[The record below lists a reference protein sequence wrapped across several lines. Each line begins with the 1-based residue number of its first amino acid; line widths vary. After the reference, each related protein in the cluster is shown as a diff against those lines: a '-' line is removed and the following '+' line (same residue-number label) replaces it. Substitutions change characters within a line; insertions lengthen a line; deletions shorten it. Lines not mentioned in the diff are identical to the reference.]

1 MNMKGK
7 TYSYILMF
15 KRAMLSLCTD
25 KIDTH
30 VVTQFFYCIV
40 FYQIDM
46 MLQTFGFDACSCTI
60 IPVIFGAWRV
70 HMCASPSA

>member
-1 MNMKGK
+1 MVPEGNLMDVGLINYCFSAYISSKAFYTDNMNMKGK

-30 VVTQFFYCIV
+30 VVTPFFYCIV
-40 FYQIDM
+40 FYHKLI
-46 MLQTFGFDACSCTI
+46 
-60 IPVIFGAWRV
+60 
-70 HMCASPSA
+70 